1 VNKNPWEEKFFTE
14 RGIPNFLKRDE
25 RVLKQG
31 ILEKVLKLFSALL
44 VPLVGV
50 VVFLSFVVAF
60 PVVYIIRIINTLR
73 YNKIARDLVEIQ
85 QQINSLNVEL
95 FDVIEQYLI
104 AIDQIQI
111 TDSKNSC
118 RSISREIVELTSKK
132 KLALSRLDALDS
144 GVTAA
149 FRNFLRT
156 SDSFA
161 LRSLGDGV
169 SSAQLGSEYSS
180 GPILYRRNRK
190 RAQQPLVTT
199 VSEAGKWDEI
209 YNKSFVKKFEKL
221 EGDLQQRIIFAI
233 KEILTEPASPKG
245 DTLKRLTG
253 NHKGLWRCRVG
264 DVRLIY
270 MPEINDKTVIFLDIG
285 KRDEIYDKYLH

>member
-1 VNKNPWEEKFFTE
+1 MNKNPWEEKFFTE

-149 FRNFLRT
+149 FSNFLRT

-180 GPILYRRNRK
+180 GPIRYRNRK

-221 EGDLQQRIIFAI
+221 EGDLQQRVIFAI

>member
-149 FRNFLRT
+149 FSNFLRT

-180 GPILYRRNRK
+180 GPIRYRNRK

-221 EGDLQQRIIFAI
+221 EGDLQQRVIFAI